1 MNGFKKYIPYVSFWL
16 LNSALIYITNILR
29 PQNFELG
36 TATIP
41 KNVAFLW
48 AGAWLTFIVLT
59 SRYILANLGVKLKER
74 ALTFLYYWGANS
86 VVIWVLARLAEYS
99 GFGISRFY
107 WAIAL
112 GFVVNVAQWGLWQVL
127 KSYKL
132 LRDKS

>member
-1 MNGFKKYIPYVSFWL
+1 MKGIKTYIPFVSFWL
-16 LNSALIYITNILR
+16 LNSIFFYLASILR

-41 KNVAFLW
+41 ENIAFLW

-107 WAIAL
+107 WAITL

-132 LRDKS
+132 LKVKS